1 LAAAE
6 DDARLA
12 VEPSREGGGDVDE
25 EIEEDA
31 RAGPPIPKSTCR
43 CSETAPRNVP
53 LSTARPRLL
62 ACSWW
67 EHAAS
72 SSSDVDASRALRLF
86 DIVVN

>member
-31 RAGPPIPKSTCR
+31 RAGPPIQKSTCR

-53 LSTARPRLL
+53 PSTARPRLL
-62 ACSWW
+62 AWI
-67 EHAAS
+67 S